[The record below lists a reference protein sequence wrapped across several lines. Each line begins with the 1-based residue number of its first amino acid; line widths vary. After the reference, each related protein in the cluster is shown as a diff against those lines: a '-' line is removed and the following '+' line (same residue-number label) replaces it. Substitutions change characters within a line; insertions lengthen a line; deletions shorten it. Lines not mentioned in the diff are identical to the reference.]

1 MGERLFCFVTCFL
14 TLGFVSFLKVND
26 FFWKSFTNLDLVKN
40 MELYGAQNIFGNKHT
55 VAFCDFQKKKVF
67 FICDFK
73 NQARQQ
79 KFLPQKLKKKPQKK
93 ILSWVATSVCQK
105 KLFGSHTCESNQR
118 WIDFT
123 KFNLAWN
130 SIGTSEAATHWLFFF
145 FNRKVYFNLGKK
157 RRPMLFWELHR
168 SINLWARFFFHRSK
182 FFLFCFDC
190 LRWPETVVH
199 KLL

>member
-40 MELYGAQNIFGNKHT
+40 MELYGAENFFGNKHT

-79 KFLPQKLKKKPQKK
+79 KFLPQKLKKNLRKKFWVELQHQSVRKNFLGYTPVKVTNVELISQSLISSGTQSELQKQQH
-93 ILSWVATSVCQK
+93 IC
-105 KLFGSHTCESNQR
+105 C
-118 WIDFT
+118 
-123 KFNLAWN
+123 
-130 SIGTSEAATHWLFFF
+130 
-145 FNRKVYFNLGKK
+145 
-157 RRPMLFWELHR
+157 
-168 SINLWARFFFHRSK
+168 
-182 FFLFCFDC
+182 FFLF
-190 LRWPETVVH
+190 LRNIHWFFVDVFNTKTTKKSVLVPILT
-199 KLL
+199 L